1 MEDLDKSCDTAHR
14 LNRSAIP
21 QGMNF
26 SVVVSDNIND
36 RHDQCFP
43 GANVYREAPEKY
55 SNDNLADRVE
65 LRIPKKARMSGSI
78 SLN

>member
-14 LNRSAIP
+14 LNRSATP

-26 SVVVSDNIND
+26 SVVVVSDNING

-43 GANVYREAPEKY
+43 GANAYREAPEKY
-55 SNDNLADRVE
+55 SLSEPAVNFLV
-65 LRIPKKARMSGSI
+65 L
-78 SLN
+78 